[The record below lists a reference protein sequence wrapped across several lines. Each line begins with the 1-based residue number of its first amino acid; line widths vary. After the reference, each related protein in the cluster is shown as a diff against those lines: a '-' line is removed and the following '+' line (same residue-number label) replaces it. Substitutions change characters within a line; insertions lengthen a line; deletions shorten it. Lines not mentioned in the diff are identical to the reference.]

1 MSFPVTSILIGLDI
15 TQEFGLRLKSQTPEG
30 HIYVQ
35 GCPGRYGITCSL
47 FQKFFLIPRQCRKVW
62 NTCSH
67 LLKFFLIHRQCLTGV
82 LKSESGALPV
92 TSILIGLNITHDFG
106 SKLKSQPLK
115 VTFMSQGDQKGM
127 EIPADC
133 SISVL

>member
-1 MSFPVTSILIGLDI
+1 MALPVTSILIGSDSS
-15 TQEFGLRLKSQTPEG
+15 QEFGPRLKYQPTQG

-35 GCPGRYGITCSL
+35 GAQEGMEY
-47 FQKFFLIPRQCRKVW
+47 
-62 NTCSH
+62 
-67 LLKFFLIHRQCLTGV
+67 LLTLAEVFLIHRQCLTGV

-127 EIPADC
+127 ELPADC